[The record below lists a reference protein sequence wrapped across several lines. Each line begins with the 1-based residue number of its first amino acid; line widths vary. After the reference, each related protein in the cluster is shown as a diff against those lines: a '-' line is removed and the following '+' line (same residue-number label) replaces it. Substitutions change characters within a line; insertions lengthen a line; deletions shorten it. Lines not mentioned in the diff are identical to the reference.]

1 MEVQTM
7 DFTRFQRLL
16 NSSKTYEF
24 EDTVLIIT
32 DYRTGEAVRL
42 DLSQLDEETYN
53 EIVCEDEDD

>member
-24 EDTVLIIT
+24 EDTVLIIS
-32 DYRTGEAVRL
+32 DYRTGETVRL

>member
-1 MEVQTM
+1 M

-32 DYRTGEAVRL
+32 DYRTGETVRL

-53 EIVCEDEDD
+53 EIVCEDEDN

>member
-24 EDTVLIIT
+24 EDTVLIIS
-32 DYRTGEAVRL
+32 DYRTGETVRL
-42 DLSQLDEETYN
+42 DLNQLDEETYN